1 MNKYNYSTYIC
12 DKEHDCFLCEEKN
25 ATENTRAE
33 EIQKKERDGDWQ
45 KKIAGKIVCVQR
57 GKSKKA
63 VGIVIQSIHTPVHG
77 AEHYVSSQC
86 KVPTVTL
93 D

>member
-1 MNKYNYSTYIC
+1 MRQK
-12 DKEHDCFLCEEKN
+12 
-25 ATENTRAE
+25 
-33 EIQKKERDGDWQ
+33 IQERKKFRRKKETGNDK

>member
-33 EIQKKERDGDWQ
+33 EIQKKERDGEWQ
-45 KKIAGKIVCVQR
+45 KKVAGKIVCVQR

-63 VGIVIQSIHTPVHG
+63 VGIVIQSIYIRQSM
-77 AEHYVSSQC
+77 EQNIM
-86 KVPTVTL
+86 
-93 D
+93 